1 MLGTSDNLIIMKNGK
16 VAAYIKR
23 GADMTEHDVI
33 TEMIEEGVLHE
44 IKSEWI
50 TRDKVFAYFPL
61 YCVPVL
67 PVQPPV

>member
-16 VAAYIKR
+16 MGAYIKR

-44 IKSEWI
+44 RKNKI
-50 TRDKVFAYFPL
+50 
-61 YCVPVL
+61 
-67 PVQPPV
+67 